1 MPTEPRPVR
10 VADLGANAEVRP
22 RRVAILGADA
32 EVRPLRV
39 AILGADAEVRPLRVA
54 ILGAG
59 TVGAEVARGFL
70 RSPDRLIGPARGRML
85 ELVAIADMNVRGATD
100 RGMPP
105 ELVVPDA
112 ATVVRRE
119 DVDIVVELL
128 GGDEPARSL
137 IVEALR
143 AGKPVVT
150 ANKHV
155 LAHYGL
161 ELEAVS
167 RASGAALR
175 YEAAVCGGTPVLDT
189 IARALAANHV
199 RRVRG
204 IVNGSTNFILTE
216 MMQARRNYDEVLAA
230 AQAQGYAERDPSA
243 DVEGHDAANKLA
255 VLTRLAFGAWPEIG
269 SIIASPPSLRGDGRP
284 GITGVS
290 SADISGAVALGLA
303 IRLLAT
309 VSAPGTAEPAFG
321 LAGSVMAS
329 AVPLGTPLGR
339 TDGVLNR
346 LEVDADPVGRVSME
360 GPGAGGPATSS
371 AVLADLLEVVR
382 SGLSTWADLPP
393 AAPGLVTLADDRAT
407 VRRPWFV
414 CLPGVLPDEVP
425 GRLAEEIAAP
435 PPSSVPRHRS
445 RTWAAVQTRPVPLDE
460 VREAIEP
467 LIAADRDV
475 PIYPILTS

>member
-1 MPTEPRPVR
+1 MTTEK
-10 VADLGANAEVRP
+10 
-22 RRVAILGADA
+22 
-32 EVRPLRV
+32 
-39 AILGADAEVRPLRVA
+39 RPLRVA

-70 RSPDRLIGPARGRML
+70 RSPNLRIGPAGGSML
-85 ELVAIADMNVRGATD
+85 EVVAIADMAVESAVD
-100 RGMPP
+100 RGMPR
-105 ELVVPDA
+105 ELIVPDA
-112 ATVVRRE
+112 FAAIRRD
-119 DVDIVVELL
+119 DVDVVVELL

-137 IVEALR
+137 IVEALG

-155 LAHYGL
+155 LAHHGL
-161 ELEAVS
+161 ELEAAA
-167 RASGAALR
+167 RAAGAALR

-189 IARALAANHV
+189 IARGLAANHV

-216 MMQARRNYDEVLAA
+216 MMQAHRSYDEVLAA

-243 DVEGHDAANKLA
+243 DVEGRDAANKLA
-255 VLTRLAFGAWPEIG
+255 VLTRLAFGAWPEID

-290 SADISGAVALGLA
+290 AADISGAVALQLA
-303 IRLLAT
+303 IRLIAT
-309 VSAPGTAEPAFG
+309 ASAPGTAEPAFG
-321 LAGSVMAS
+321 LAGSVMTS
-329 AVPLGTPLGR
+329 AVPVGAPLGR

-371 AVLADLLEVVR
+371 AVLADLLEIAR

-393 AAPGLVTLADDRAT
+393 AAPRLVTLADDRAT
-407 VRRPWFV
+407 VRRPWYV

-425 GRLAEEIAAP
+425 GRLAEEVAGP

-445 RTWAAVQTRPVPLDE
+445 RTWVAVQTRPLTLED
-460 VREAIEP
+460 VREAIDP
-467 LIAADRDV
+467 LIAPDRDV

>member
-1 MPTEPRPVR
+1 MPSEQRPHVAQPR
-10 VADLGANAEVRP
+10 
-22 RRVAILGADA
+22 
-32 EVRPLRV
+32 LRV
-39 AILGADAEVRPLRVA
+39 AILGV
-54 ILGAG
+54 G

-70 RSPDRLIGPARGRML
+70 RNPDRQIGPAGGRML
-85 ELVAIADMNVRGATD
+85 ELVAIADMNVQGAVD
-100 RGMPP
+100 RGMPR
-105 ELVVPDA
+105 ELMVADA
-112 ATVVRRE
+112 FEVVRRS
-119 DVDIVVELL
+119 DVDMIVELL
-128 GGDEPARSL
+128 GGNEPARSL
-137 IVEALR
+137 IAEALG

-155 LAHYGL
+155 LAHHGL
-161 ELEAVS
+161 ELEAIARGKGV
-167 RASGAALR
+167 ALR
-175 YEAAVCGGTPVLDT
+175 YEASVCGGTPVLDT
-189 IARALAANHV
+189 IARGLAANQI

-216 MMQARRNYDEVLAA
+216 MMQAKRTYEEVLAA
-230 AQAQGYAERDPSA
+230 AQAQGYVERDPSA

-255 VLTRLAFGAWPEIG
+255 VLTRLAFGAWPRID
-269 SIIASPPSLRGDGRP
+269 SIIASPPSLRGDGKP

-290 SADISGAVALGLA
+290 AIDIAGAVGLGLA
-303 IRLLAT
+303 IRLVAT

-321 LAGSVMAS
+321 LAGSVMTC
-329 AVPLGTPLGR
+329 AVPVTAPLGR

-371 AVLADLLEVVR
+371 AVLADLLEIAR

-393 AAPGLVTLADDRAT
+393 AAPGLVTLADDRDT

-414 CLPGVLPDEVP
+414 CLPGVLPEEVP
-425 GRLAEEIAAP
+425 GRLAEGFVGP

-445 RTWAAVQTRPVPLDE
+445 RTWVAIQTRPVPLAD
-460 VREAIEP
+460 VREAIRP
-467 LIAADRDV
+467 LISDDRDL

>member
-1 MPTEPRPVR
+1 MPSEQRPHVAQPR
-10 VADLGANAEVRP
+10 
-22 RRVAILGADA
+22 
-32 EVRPLRV
+32 LRV
-39 AILGADAEVRPLRVA
+39 AILGV
-54 ILGAG
+54 G

-70 RSPDRLIGPARGRML
+70 HSPGRCIGPANGRML
-85 ELVAIADMNVRGATD
+85 ELVAIADLNVQGAVD
-100 RGMPP
+100 RGMPR
-105 ELVVPDA
+105 ELLVPDA
-112 ATVVRRE
+112 AAVVRRD
-119 DVDIVVELL
+119 DVDIIVELL

-137 IVEALR
+137 IAEALA

-155 LAHYGL
+155 LAHHGL
-161 ELEAVS
+161 ELEAIA
-167 RASGAALR
+167 RKSGAALR
-175 YEAAVCGGTPVLDT
+175 FEASVCGGTPVLDV
-189 IARALAANHV
+189 IARGLAANHI

-216 MMQARRNYDEVLAA
+216 MMQAKRSYDEVLAA
-230 AQAQGYAERDPSA
+230 AQAQGYAERDPST

-255 VLTRLAFGAWPEIG
+255 VLTRLAFGAWPEID
-269 SIIASPPSLRGDGRP
+269 SIVASPPSLRGDGKP

-290 SADISGAVALGLA
+290 SADIAGAVALGLA
-303 IRLLAT
+303 IRLVAT
-309 VSAPGTAEPAFG
+309 ASTPGTAEPAFG
-321 LAGSVMAS
+321 LAGSVMTC
-329 AVPLGTPLGR
+329 AVPVAAPLGR

-393 AAPGLVTLADDRAT
+393 AAPDLVALADDRAT
-407 VRRPWFV
+407 IRRPWYV

-445 RTWAAVQTRPVPLDE
+445 RTWVAIQTRPLPLAD
-460 VREAIEP
+460 VREAVEP
-467 LIAADRDV
+467 LISPDRDI

>member
-1 MPTEPRPVR
+1 MPSEQRPHVAQPR
-10 VADLGANAEVRP
+10 
-22 RRVAILGADA
+22 
-32 EVRPLRV
+32 LRV
-39 AILGADAEVRPLRVA
+39 AILGV
-54 ILGAG
+54 G

-70 RSPDRLIGPARGRML
+70 RNPDRQIGPAGGRML
-85 ELVAIADMNVRGATD
+85 ELVAIADMNVQGAVD
-100 RGMPP
+100 RGMPR
-105 ELVVPDA
+105 ELMVADA
-112 ATVVRRE
+112 FEVIRRD
-119 DVDIVVELL
+119 DVDMVVELL
-128 GGDEPARSL
+128 GGNEPARSL
-137 IVEALR
+137 IAESLG

-155 LAHYGL
+155 LAHHGL
-161 ELEAVS
+161 ELEAIARGKGV
-167 RASGAALR
+167 ALR
-175 YEAAVCGGTPVLDT
+175 YEASVCGGTPVLDT
-189 IARALAANHV
+189 IARGLAANQI

-216 MMQARRNYDEVLAA
+216 MMQAKRTYEEVLAA
-230 AQAQGYAERDPSA
+230 AQAQGYVERDPSA

-255 VLTRLAFGAWPEIG
+255 VLTRLAFGAWPRID
-269 SIIASPPSLRGDGRP
+269 SIIASPPSLRGDGKP

-290 SADISGAVALGLA
+290 AIDIAGAVGLGLA
-303 IRLLAT
+303 IRLVAT

-321 LAGSVMAS
+321 LAGSVMTC
-329 AVPLGTPLGR
+329 AVPVTAPLGR

-371 AVLADLLEVVR
+371 AVLADLLEIAR

-393 AAPGLVTLADDRAT
+393 AAPGLVTLADDRDT

-414 CLPGVLPDEVP
+414 CLPGVLPEEVP
-425 GRLAEEIAAP
+425 GRLAEGFVGP

-445 RTWAAVQTRPVPLDE
+445 RTWVAIQTRPVPLAD
-460 VREAIEP
+460 VREAIRP
-467 LIAADRDV
+467 LISDDRDL

>member
-1 MPTEPRPVR
+1 MPTEQRPV
-10 VADLGANAEVRP
+10 
-22 RRVAILGADA
+22 
-32 EVRPLRV
+32 
-39 AILGADAEVRPLRVA
+39 RVA

-70 RSPDRLIGPARGRML
+70 RNPDRRIGPAGGRML
-85 ELVAIADMNVRGATD
+85 ELVAIADMDVQGAVD

-105 ELVVPDA
+105 EIMVPDA
-112 ATVVRRE
+112 GTVVRRD
-119 DVDIVVELL
+119 DVDVIVELL
-128 GGDEPARSL
+128 GGNEPARSL
-137 IVEALR
+137 MAEALK
-143 AGKPVVT
+143 AGKPLVT

-155 LAHYGL
+155 LAHHGA
-161 ELEAVS
+161 ELESIA

-175 YEAAVCGGTPVLDT
+175 YEASVCGGTPVLDA
-189 IARALAANHV
+189 IARGLAANHI

-216 MMQARRNYDEVLAA
+216 MMQARRTYEEVLAA

-255 VLTRLAFGAWPEIG
+255 ILTRLAFGAWPDID
-269 SIIASPPSLRGDGRP
+269 SIVASPPSLRGDGKP

-290 SADISGAVALGLA
+290 AADIAGAVALGLA
-303 IRLLAT
+303 IRLVAT
-309 VSAPGTAEPAFG
+309 ASTPGTAEPAFG
-321 LAGSVMAS
+321 LAGSVMTC
-329 AVPLGTPLGR
+329 AVPVAAPLGR

-346 LEVDADPVGRVSME
+346 LEVDADPVGRVSLE

-393 AAPGLVTLADDRAT
+393 AAPVLVTLADDRAT
-407 VRRPWFV
+407 VRRPWYV
-414 CLPGVLPDEVP
+414 CLPGVLPEEVP
-425 GRLAEEIAAP
+425 GRLAEQLAGP
-435 PPSSVPRHRS
+435 PPSSLPRHRS
-445 RTWAAVQTRPVPLDE
+445 RTWVAVQTRPVPLAE
-460 VREAIEP
+460 VRESIEP
-467 LIAADRDV
+467 LIDPDRDI

>member
-1 MPTEPRPVR
+1 MPTEQRPVR
-10 VADLGANAEVRP
+10 I
-22 RRVAILGADA
+22 AILG
-32 EVRPLRV
+32 V
-39 AILGADAEVRPLRVA
+39 
-54 ILGAG
+54 G

-70 RSPDRLIGPARGRML
+70 RNPDRRIGPARGRML
-85 ELVAIADMNVRGATD
+85 ELVAIADMNVQGAVD
-100 RGMPP
+100 RGMPR

-112 ATVVRRE
+112 GAVVRRD
-119 DVDIVVELL
+119 DVDVIAELL

-137 IVEALR
+137 IAEALK

-155 LAHYGL
+155 LAHYGA
-161 ELEAVS
+161 ELESIA

-175 YEAAVCGGTPVLDT
+175 YEASVCGGTPVLDA
-189 IARALAANHV
+189 ISRGLAANHI

-216 MMQARRNYDEVLAA
+216 MMQAKRTYEEVLAA

-255 VLTRLAFGAWPEIG
+255 ILTRLAFGAWPEIG
-269 SIIASPPSLRGDGRP
+269 SIVASPPSLRGDGKP

-290 SADISGAVALGLA
+290 AADIAGAVALNLA
-303 IRLLAT
+303 IRLVAT
-309 VSAPGTAEPAFG
+309 ASTPGTAEPAFG
-321 LAGSVMAS
+321 LAGSVMTC
-329 AVPLGTPLGR
+329 AVPVAAPLGR

-346 LEVDADPVGRVSME
+346 LEVDADPVGRVSLE

-393 AAPGLVTLADDRAT
+393 AAPDLVALADDRAT
-407 VRRPWFV
+407 VRRPWYV
-414 CLPGVLPDEVP
+414 CLPGVLPEEVP
-425 GRLAEEIAAP
+425 GRLAEELVGP
-435 PPSSVPRHRS
+435 PPSSLPRHRS
-445 RTWAAVQTRPVPLDE
+445 RTWVAVRTRPLPLAE
-460 VREAIEP
+460 VRATIEP
-467 LIAADRDV
+467 LIDPDRDI

>member
-1 MPTEPRPVR
+1 MTTEK
-10 VADLGANAEVRP
+10 
-22 RRVAILGADA
+22 
-32 EVRPLRV
+32 RPLRV
-39 AILGADAEVRPLRVA
+39 AILGAGTVGADAQVRPLRVA

-70 RSPDRLIGPARGRML
+70 RNPDRQIGPAGGRML
-85 ELVAIADMNVRGATD
+85 ELVAIADMNVQGAVD

-105 ELVVPDA
+105 ELIAPDA
-112 ATVVRRE
+112 LAALKRD
-119 DVDIVVELL
+119 DVDVVVELL

-137 IVEALR
+137 ILAALA

-155 LAHYGL
+155 LAHHGL
-161 ELEAVS
+161 ELEAAA
-167 RASGAALR
+167 RAGGAALR

-189 IARALAANHV
+189 IARGLAANRP

-216 MMQARRNYDEVLAA
+216 MMQAHRPYEEVLAA

-255 VLTRLAFGAWPEIG
+255 VLTRLAFGAWPEID
-269 SIIASPPSLRGDGRP
+269 SIVASPPSLRGDGRP

-290 SADISGAVALGLA
+290 ATDIAGAVALRLA
-303 IRLLAT
+303 IRLIAT

-321 LAGSVMAS
+321 LAGSVVTS
-329 AVPLGTPLGR
+329 AVPVGAPLGR

-346 LEVDADPVGRVSME
+346 LEIDADPVGRVSLE

-371 AVLADLLEVVR
+371 AVLADLLEIAR

-393 AAPGLVTLADDRAT
+393 AAPQLVALADDRAT

-425 GRLAEEIAAP
+425 GVSPRKSPARRPAACRAIAAGP
-435 PPSSVPRHRS
+435 GSPSRPDPFLSTTCARRS
-445 RTWAAVQTRPVPLDE
+445 SR
-460 VREAIEP
+460 
-467 LIAADRDV
+467 
-475 PIYPILTS
+475 

>member
-1 MPTEPRPVR
+1 MPSEQRPHVAQPR
-10 VADLGANAEVRP
+10 
-22 RRVAILGADA
+22 
-32 EVRPLRV
+32 LRV
-39 AILGADAEVRPLRVA
+39 AILGV
-54 ILGAG
+54 G

-70 RSPDRLIGPARGRML
+70 RNPDRQVGPAGGRML
-85 ELVAIADMNVRGATD
+85 ELVAIADMNIQGAVD
-100 RGMPP
+100 RGMPR
-105 ELVVPDA
+105 ELMVADA
-112 ATVVRRE
+112 FEVTRRN
-119 DVDIVVELL
+119 DVDVIVELL

-137 IVEALR
+137 IAEALG

-155 LAHYGL
+155 LAHHGL
-161 ELEAVS
+161 ELEAIARGKGV
-167 RASGAALR
+167 ALR
-175 YEAAVCGGTPVLDT
+175 YEASVCGGTPVLDT
-189 IARALAANHV
+189 IARGLAANQI

-216 MMQARRNYDEVLAA
+216 MMQAKRTYEEVLAA
-230 AQAQGYAERDPSA
+230 AQAQGYVERDPRA
-243 DVEGHDAANKLA
+243 DVEGQDAANKLA
-255 VLTRLAFGAWPEIG
+255 VLTRLAFGAWPRID
-269 SIIASPPSLRGDGRP
+269 SIIASPPSLRGDGKP

-290 SADISGAVALGLA
+290 AIDIAGAVGLGLA
-303 IRLLAT
+303 IRLVAT

-321 LAGSVMAS
+321 LAGSVMTC
-329 AVPLGTPLGR
+329 AVPVTAPLGR

-371 AVLADLLEVVR
+371 AVLADLLEIAR

-393 AAPGLVTLADDRAT
+393 AAPELVTLADDRDT

-414 CLPGVLPDEVP
+414 CLPGVLPEEVP
-425 GRLAEEIAAP
+425 GRLAEGFVGP

-445 RTWAAVQTRPVPLDE
+445 RTWVAIQTRPVPLAD
-460 VREAIEP
+460 VREAIRP
-467 LIAADRDV
+467 LISDDRDI

>member
-1 MPTEPRPVR
+1 MPIEQRPVR
-10 VADLGANAEVRP
+10 VA
-22 RRVAILGADA
+22 ILG
-32 EVRPLRV
+32 V
-39 AILGADAEVRPLRVA
+39 
-54 ILGAG
+54 G

-70 RSPDRLIGPARGRML
+70 RNPDRRIGPAGGRML
-85 ELVAIADMNVRGATD
+85 ELVAIADLDVQGAVD
-100 RGMPP
+100 RGMPR
-105 ELVVPDA
+105 EIIVPDA
-112 ATVVRRE
+112 GAVVRRD
-119 DVDIVVELL
+119 DVDVVAEML

-137 IVEALR
+137 IAEALK

-155 LAHYGL
+155 LAHHGA
-161 ELEAVS
+161 ELESIA

-175 YEAAVCGGTPVLDT
+175 YEASVCGGTPVLDA
-189 IARALAANHV
+189 ISRGLAANHI

-216 MMQARRNYDEVLAA
+216 MMQARRTYEEVLSA

-255 VLTRLAFGAWPEIG
+255 ILTRLAFGAWPEID
-269 SIIASPPSLRGDGRP
+269 SIVASPPSLRGDGKP

-290 SADISGAVALGLA
+290 AADIAGAVALSLA
-303 IRLLAT
+303 IRLVAT
-309 VSAPGTAEPAFG
+309 ASTPGTAEPAFG
-321 LAGSVMAS
+321 LAGSVMTC
-329 AVPLGTPLGR
+329 AVPVAAPLGR

-346 LEVDADPVGRVSME
+346 LEVDADPVGRVSLE

-393 AAPGLVTLADDRAT
+393 AAPDLVTLADDRAT
-407 VRRPWFV
+407 VRRPWYV
-414 CLPGVLPDEVP
+414 CLPGVLPEEVP
-425 GRLAEEIAAP
+425 GRLAEELAGP
-435 PPSSVPRHRS
+435 PPSSLPRHRS
-445 RTWAAVQTRPVPLDE
+445 RTWVAVQTRPLPLAE
-460 VREAIEP
+460 VRATIDP
-467 LIAADRDV
+467 LIDPDRDI

>member
-1 MPTEPRPVR
+1 MTPEK
-10 VADLGANAEVRP
+10 
-22 RRVAILGADA
+22 
-32 EVRPLRV
+32 
-39 AILGADAEVRPLRVA
+39 RPLRVA

-70 RSPDRLIGPARGRML
+70 RNPNRQIGPAGGRMI
-85 ELVAIADMNVRGATD
+85 ELVAIADMFVQSAVD
-100 RGMPP
+100 RGMPAD
-105 ELVVPDA
+105 LMVPDA
-112 ATVVRRE
+112 FVAARRD
-119 DVDIVVELL
+119 DVDVVVELL

-137 IVEALR
+137 IAAALE

-155 LAHYGL
+155 LAHHGL
-161 ELEAVS
+161 ELEAIA
-167 RASGAALR
+167 RKSGAALR

-189 IARALAANHV
+189 IARGLAANHC

-216 MMQARRNYDEVLAA
+216 MMQARRPYEEVLAA

-255 VLTRLAFGAWPEIG
+255 VLTRLCFGAWPEIT
-269 SIIASPPSLRGDGRP
+269 SIVACPPSLRGDGKP
-284 GITGVS
+284 GISGVS
-290 SADISGAVALGLA
+290 AADVAGAVALGLA
-303 IRLLAT
+303 IRLIAT
-309 VSAPGTAEPAFG
+309 ASTPGTAEPAFG
-321 LAGSVMAS
+321 LAGSVMTS
-329 AVPLGTPLGR
+329 AVPVGAPLGR

-371 AVLADLLEVVR
+371 AVLADLLEIAR

-393 AAPGLVTLADDRAT
+393 AAPQLVSLADDRAT
-407 VRRPWFV
+407 VRRPWYV
-414 CLPGVLPDEVP
+414 CLPGVLPEEVP
-425 GRLAEEIAAP
+425 GRLAEEIAGP

-445 RTWAAVQTRPVPLDE
+445 RTWVAIQTRPVTLAD
-460 VREAIEP
+460 VREAIDP
-467 LIAADRDV
+467 LISADRDV

>member
-1 MPTEPRPVR
+1 MPTEQRPVR
-10 VADLGANAEVRP
+10 VA
-22 RRVAILGADA
+22 ILG
-32 EVRPLRV
+32 V
-39 AILGADAEVRPLRVA
+39 
-54 ILGAG
+54 G

-70 RSPDRLIGPARGRML
+70 RNPNRQIGPAGGRML
-85 ELVAIADMNVRGATD
+85 ELVAIADMNVQGAVD
-100 RGMPP
+100 RGMPR
-105 ELVVPDA
+105 EIIVPDA
-112 ATVVRRE
+112 GAVVRRD
-119 DVDIVVELL
+119 DVDVIAEML

-137 IVEALR
+137 IAEALK

-155 LAHYGL
+155 LAHYGA
-161 ELEAVS
+161 ELESIA

-175 YEAAVCGGTPVLDT
+175 YEASVCGGTPVLDA
-189 IARALAANHV
+189 ISRGLAANHI

-216 MMQARRNYDEVLAA
+216 MMQAKRTYEEVLAA

-255 VLTRLAFGAWPEIG
+255 ILTRLAFGAWPEVD
-269 SIIASPPSLRGDGRP
+269 SIVASPPSLRGDGEP

-290 SADISGAVALGLA
+290 AADIAGAVALSLA
-303 IRLLAT
+303 IRLVAT
-309 VSAPGTAEPAFG
+309 ASTPGTAEPAFG
-321 LAGSVMAS
+321 LAGSVMTC
-329 AVPLGTPLGR
+329 AVPVAAPLGR

-346 LEVDADPVGRVSME
+346 LEVDADPVGRVSLE

-393 AAPGLVTLADDRAT
+393 AAPDLVTLADDRAT
-407 VRRPWFV
+407 VRRPWYV
-414 CLPGVLPDEVP
+414 CLPGVLPEEVP
-425 GRLAEEIAAP
+425 GRLAEKLVGP
-435 PPSSVPRHRS
+435 PPSSLPRHRS
-445 RTWAAVQTRPVPLDE
+445 RTWVAVQTRPLPLAE
-460 VREAIEP
+460 VRATIDP
-467 LIAADRDV
+467 LIDPDRDI